1 MYYLTSSGEL
11 LRSPPQSRDRDLS
24 GELCR
29 PLSSDRDRLRRE
41 LEVTRTLWWRP
52 RPPPPCWDAPTAA
65 PPAGSDSE
73 AVVVVE
79 EAEVS

>member
-24 GELCR
+24 GALCR

-52 RPPPPCWDAPTAA
+52 RPPPPCWAAPTAA

>member
-1 MYYLTSSGEL
+1 MHLTSSGEL

-24 GELCR
+24 GALCR
-29 PLSSDRDRLRRE
+29 PLSSDRDRLSRE

-52 RPPPPCWDAPTAA
+52 RPPPCWAAPTAA